1 MRPLGRREEIEKK
14 EGHACGVARSGQT
27 HSVIASGSLAET
39 QAVESSL
46 GSPPPPG
53 SVMLV

>member
-14 EGHACGVARSGQT
+14 GHACGVARSGQT

>member
-27 HSVIASGSLAET
+27 HSVVASGSLAET

-46 GSPPPPG
+46 GSPLPPG